1 MIRVSDLFCV
11 YRGREHDVAALRG
24 LSLDVAPGECV
35 LVQGPSGAGKTTLL
49 RVLAGDQRPSAGRAA
64 VAGHELGQLRGAQL
78 QAYRRATL
86 GLVVQRALAGVPPDI
101 DCASAVSLG
110 LRLRGVAPHQAR
122 ARAATLL
129 DEVGL
134 EGVSR
139 RMPLTLSGGE
149 LQRVAICA
157 AVAHEPP
164 VILADEP
171 TGELDRASA
180 DIVYD
185 LLVALARRT
194 GATLLVVSH
203 DPGAARIA
211 DRVVHVRDG
220 RVSEEGGALVI
231 DDRGWLRL
239 PGDLRHRLGHTAHA
253 TDAADA
259 VVLRPAGPVDELPAA
274 APVAATALDPGPTVA
289 SLAGVSHDHVPRE
302 VSLDLA
308 GGALTVLCGRSGSGK
323 TTILRTLAG
332 LEVPAAGT
340 VTVLGEQV
348 AGDRTARA
356 VQRRT
361 RVAFAMQGGGLAEAL
376 DAEANVALG
385 PHAARPRAGART
397 RPRSCSR
404 RCTCSPCW
412 AGRCAT
418 SPAASVSASRSPARW
433 APTCR
438 WCCSTSRR
446 ASSTRRTP
454 SASRHCCGPR
464 RRRARRSSARRTTR
478 CSSRRP
484 SGWSRSRASRSPVRR
499 RPPGPAPHR
508 KGLSRRGRPC
518 ATSSTAASSAALP
531 FSLMTPDS
539 ST

>member
-259 VVLRPAGPVDELPAA
+259 VVLRPAGPIDELPAA
-274 APVAATALDPGPTVA
+274 APVATTALDPGPTVA
-289 SLAGVSHDHVPRE
+289 SLAGVRHDHVPRE

-385 PHAARPRAGART
+385 RTLRGLEPAPGRATELFEALHLQPVLGRPVRDLSGGERQRVAIARALGADVPLVLLDEPTSQLDEANAERVAALLRAEAATGTAIVCATHDPVLIDAAERVVEIAREPEPGAAPPTRAGA
-397 RPRSCSR
+397 
-404 RCTCSPCW
+404 
-412 AGRCAT
+412 
-418 SPAASVSASRSPARW
+418 
-433 APTCR
+433 AP
-438 WCCSTSRR
+438 
-446 ASSTRRTP
+446 
-454 SASRHCCGPR
+454 
-464 RRRARRSSARRTTR
+464 
-478 CSSRRP
+478 
-484 SGWSRSRASRSPVRR
+484 
-499 RPPGPAPHR
+499 
-508 KGLSRRGRPC
+508 
-518 ATSSTAASSAALP
+518 
-531 FSLMTPDS
+531 
-539 ST
+539 

>member
-259 VVLRPAGPVDELPAA
+259 VVLRPAGPIDE
-274 APVAATALDPGPTVA
+274 
-289 SLAGVSHDHVPRE
+289 
-302 VSLDLA
+302 LA
-308 GGALTVLCGRSGSGK
+308 GGGARCHHGARPGPD
-323 TTILRTLAG
+323 RRLAG
-332 LEVPAAGT
+332 RGQPRPRPARGVARPGRRRTDGAVRSQRLRQDDDPAHARRARGAGGRHRHGAGGASGRRSHRTRRPAPHARRLRHAGRRSRRGARRRGERRPGPQLRGLEPAPGRAT
-340 VTVLGEQV
+340 ELFEALHLQPVLGRPVRDLSGGERQRV
-348 AGDRTARA
+348 AIARA
-356 VQRRT
+356 LGADVPLVLLDEPTSQLDEANAE
-361 RVAFAMQGGGLAEAL
+361 RVAALLRAEAATGTAIVCATHDPVL
-376 DAEANVALG
+376 DRRGRAGGRDRA
-385 PHAARPRAGART
+385 RAGAR
-397 RPRSCSR
+397 CG
-404 RCTCSPCW
+404 
-412 AGRCAT
+412 AGHRAG
-418 SPAASVSASRSPARW
+418 AAP
-433 APTCR
+433 
-438 WCCSTSRR
+438 
-446 ASSTRRTP
+446 
-454 SASRHCCGPR
+454 
-464 RRRARRSSARRTTR
+464 
-478 CSSRRP
+478 
-484 SGWSRSRASRSPVRR
+484 
-499 RPPGPAPHR
+499 
-508 KGLSRRGRPC
+508 
-518 ATSSTAASSAALP
+518 
-531 FSLMTPDS
+531 
-539 ST
+539 

>member
-1 MIRVSDLFCV
+1 MIGVSDLFCV

-24 LSLDVAPGECV
+24 LSLDVAPGERV

-101 DCASAVSLG
+101 DCASAVGLG

-122 ARAATLL
+122 ARAAALL

-180 DIVYD
+180 DVVYD
-185 LLVALARRT
+185 LLAALARRT

-253 TDAADA
+253 TDGDDA
-259 VVLRPAGPVDELPAA
+259 IVLRPAGPVDELPAA
-274 APVAATALDPGPTVA
+274 APVAAAALAPGPTVA

-332 LEVPAAGT
+332 LEVPAAGV

-356 VQRRT
+356 IQRRT

-385 PHAARPRAGART
+385 RSLRGLGPAPGRAAELFEALHLQPVLGRPVRDLSGGERQRVAIARALGADVPLVLLDEPTSQLDEANAERVAALLRAEAATGTAIVCATHDPVLIEAAERVVEIAREPEPGAAPATRAGA
-397 RPRSCSR
+397 
-404 RCTCSPCW
+404 
-412 AGRCAT
+412 
-418 SPAASVSASRSPARW
+418 
-433 APTCR
+433 AP
-438 WCCSTSRR
+438 
-446 ASSTRRTP
+446 
-454 SASRHCCGPR
+454 
-464 RRRARRSSARRTTR
+464 
-478 CSSRRP
+478 
-484 SGWSRSRASRSPVRR
+484 
-499 RPPGPAPHR
+499 
-508 KGLSRRGRPC
+508 
-518 ATSSTAASSAALP
+518 
-531 FSLMTPDS
+531 
-539 ST
+539 

>member
-1 MIRVSDLFCV
+1 MISVSDLFCV

-24 LSLDVAPGECV
+24 LSLDVAPGERV

-101 DCASAVSLG
+101 DCASAVGLG
-110 LRLRGVAPHQAR
+110 LRLRGVAAHAAR
-122 ARAATLL
+122 ARAAALL

-139 RMPLTLSGGE
+139 RRPLTLSGGE

-180 DIVYD
+180 DVVYD

-253 TDAADA
+253 TDGDDA
-259 VVLRPAGPVDELPAA
+259 VVLRPAGPVDEQSAA
-274 APVAATALDPGPTVA
+274 MPVAATVLAPGPTVA
-289 SLAGVSHDHVPRE
+289 SLAGVRHEHVPRQ

-332 LEVPAAGT
+332 LEVPSAGT

-356 VQRRT
+356 IQRRT

-376 DAEANVALG
+376 DADANVALG
-385 PHAARPRAGART
+385 RSLRGLEPAPDRAAELFAALHLQPVLGRPVRDLSGGERQRVAIARALGAEVPLVLLDEPTSQLDEANAERVAALLRAEAATGTAIVCATHDPVLIDAAERVVEIAREPEPGAVPATRAGT
-397 RPRSCSR
+397 
-404 RCTCSPCW
+404 
-412 AGRCAT
+412 
-418 SPAASVSASRSPARW
+418 
-433 APTCR
+433 AP
-438 WCCSTSRR
+438 
-446 ASSTRRTP
+446 
-454 SASRHCCGPR
+454 
-464 RRRARRSSARRTTR
+464 
-478 CSSRRP
+478 
-484 SGWSRSRASRSPVRR
+484 
-499 RPPGPAPHR
+499 
-508 KGLSRRGRPC
+508 
-518 ATSSTAASSAALP
+518 
-531 FSLMTPDS
+531 
-539 ST
+539 

>member
-1 MIRVSDLFCV
+1 MISVSDLFCV

-24 LSLDVAPGECV
+24 LTLDVAPGERV

-101 DCASAVSLG
+101 DCASAVGLG
-110 LRLRGVAPHQAR
+110 LRLRGVTERQAR
-122 ARAATLL
+122 ARAAALL

-139 RMPLTLSGGE
+139 RRPLTLSGGE

-180 DIVYD
+180 DVVYD
-185 LLVALARRT
+185 LLVALATRT

-239 PGDLRHRLGHTAHA
+239 PGDLRHRLGHIAHA
-253 TDAADA
+253 TDDDDA
-259 VVLRPAGPVDELPAA
+259 IVLRPAGPVDVQPPAA
-274 APVAATALDPGPTVA
+274 EPVAAESLAPGPTVA
-289 SLAGVSHDHVPRE
+289 TLHDVRHDHVPRE
-302 VSLDLA
+302 VTLDLA

-332 LEVPAAGT
+332 LEVPATGT
-340 VTVLGEQV
+340 VTVLGEPV

-356 VQRRT
+356 VQRRAT
-361 RVAFAMQGGGLAEAL
+361 IAFAMQGGGLAEAL

-385 PHAARPRAGART
+385 RSLRGLQPAPDRAAELFQALHLQPVLGRPVRDLSGGERQRVAIARALGADVPLVLLDEPTSQLDEANAERVAALL
-397 RPRSCSR
+397 RAEAA
-404 RCTCSPCW
+404 
-412 AGRCAT
+412 AGTAIVCAT
-418 SPAASVSASRSPARW
+418 HDPVLIEAAERVVEIARQAVPDA
-433 APTCR
+433 APD
-438 WCCSTSRR
+438 
-446 ASSTRRTP
+446 P
-454 SASRHCCGPR
+454 M
-464 RRRARRSSARRTTR
+464 
-478 CSSRRP
+478 
-484 SGWSRSRASRSPVRR
+484 
-499 RPPGPAPHR
+499 PGAAP
-508 KGLSRRGRPC
+508 
-518 ATSSTAASSAALP
+518 
-531 FSLMTPDS
+531 
-539 ST
+539 